1 MGGYAQSNEVSEQ
14 YMNQTKKREGN
25 DGQNFP
31 NVRQDLINRIVADSD
46 EEEPSILNF
55 GIQMNL

>member
-1 MGGYAQSNEVSEQ
+1 MGGYAQSNEIAEQ

-31 NVRQDLINRIVADSD
+31 SVRQDLINRIVADSD
-46 EEEPSILNF
+46 EEELGKFNF
-55 GIQMNL
+55 ELR